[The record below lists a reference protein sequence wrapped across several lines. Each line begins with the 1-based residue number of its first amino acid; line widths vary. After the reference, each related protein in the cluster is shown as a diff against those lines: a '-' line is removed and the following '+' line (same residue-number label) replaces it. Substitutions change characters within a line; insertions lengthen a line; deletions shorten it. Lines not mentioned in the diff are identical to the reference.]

1 MQSFGLLGLFLGPVI
16 MAALVNDPQ
25 FNIAQFALS
34 PCGFPLLLSG
44 NSRSRSGVR
53 RCFRHPMRI
62 AAASLAAATSDAGG

>member
-1 MQSFGLLGLFLGPVI
+1 MV
-16 MAALVNDPQ
+16 ALVNDPQ

-62 AAASLAAATSDAGG
+62 AAPSLARGD